1 MALSNRAKQYI
12 RKNRSAGA
20 RNLAKKL
27 NADLLEV
34 QQVLDEQPAST
45 ETEISNPG
53 YNRIFTVFA
62 LLIPLVFFVLLEAG
76 LRVGNYR
83 GNTDLFIPLH
93 ETDDR
98 YTITNPNFAA
108 RYFFYTTVI
117 PNPPLEPFLTEKPE
131 NGYRVFVMGESS
143 AAGYPYGF
151 NGVPGRVVQ
160 DALRDILPDRHVEVI
175 TVATSAIN
183 SYTLY
188 DQVDEILDHQPD
200 AILIY
205 TGHNEFY
212 GALGAGSN
220 ESLGSFPAFVRFY
233 LRVQRLK
240 TFLLLRDQIT
250 GIAKWIAT
258 RTAPADQGLSTLMQ
272 QVVRDQ
278 AITLDSPVY
287 ELGKIQFE
295 SNMNQ
300 ILNKFEKAGVPV
312 LLGSLVSNLK
322 DHTPFESVQTDSLP
336 GARDVFDQARQ
347 RYDEGDF
354 DTARLAFEQARDLD
368 ALKFR
373 ATSDFNTIIRTL
385 SDRDGVY
392 YVPVEEHFETIA
404 ENGIIGFDLMLE
416 HLHPNDTGYFELAW
430 TFYEVLRDKLSATG
444 APDLSAERD
453 KNAYFEAIHLT
464 QLDHFM
470 VRHRLHVLTRSWPF
484 VREPRRD
491 IYRDYIFEGFID
503 SLAFDVARNN
513 KRWDEAKVELG
524 DYYLMRGELDSMLAE
539 YRGLMR
545 DQPFNDSP
553 FLIAAQQLLD
563 RNRLDEAYPYLL
575 HAHEISP
582 SAFTYK
588 MLGAIY
594 VDRRDFESGIVF
606 LEESLKLAPS
616 DAQALFNLS
625 GAYAQSGELEKALD
639 LADELIAINPS
650 FPGAQAWK
658 SQLESILNR

>member
-453 KNAYFEAIHLT
+453 KNAYFEAMHLT

>member
-373 ATSDFNTIIRTL
+373 ATSDFNTIVRTL

-453 KNAYFEAIHLT
+453 KNAYFEAMHLT

>member
-1 MALSNRAKQYI
+1 M
-12 RKNRSAGA
+12 
-20 RNLAKKL
+20 
-27 NADLLEV
+27 
-34 QQVLDEQPAST
+34 
-45 ETEISNPG
+45 
-53 YNRIFTVFA
+53 
-62 LLIPLVFFVLLEAG
+62 
-76 LRVGNYR
+76 
-83 GNTDLFIPLH
+83 H

-108 RYFFYTTVI
+108 RLFFSTTTVI

-336 GARDVFDQARQ
+336 GRPGRI
-347 RYDEGDF
+347 RPGK
-354 DTARLAFEQARDLD
+354 TAL
-368 ALKFR
+368 
-373 ATSDFNTIIRTL
+373 
-385 SDRDGVY
+385 
-392 YVPVEEHFETIA
+392 
-404 ENGIIGFDLMLE
+404 
-416 HLHPNDTGYFELAW
+416 
-430 TFYEVLRDKLSATG
+430 
-444 APDLSAERD
+444 
-453 KNAYFEAIHLT
+453 
-464 QLDHFM
+464 
-470 VRHRLHVLTRSWPF
+470 
-484 VREPRRD
+484 
-491 IYRDYIFEGFID
+491 
-503 SLAFDVARNN
+503 
-513 KRWDEAKVELG
+513 
-524 DYYLMRGELDSMLAE
+524 
-539 YRGLMR
+539 
-545 DQPFNDSP
+545 
-553 FLIAAQQLLD
+553 
-563 RNRLDEAYPYLL
+563 
-575 HAHEISP
+575 
-582 SAFTYK
+582 
-588 MLGAIY
+588 
-594 VDRRDFESGIVF
+594 
-606 LEESLKLAPS
+606 
-616 DAQALFNLS
+616 
-625 GAYAQSGELEKALD
+625 
-639 LADELIAINPS
+639 
-650 FPGAQAWK
+650 
-658 SQLESILNR
+658 

>member
-45 ETEISNPG
+45 ETGISNPG
-53 YNRIFTVFA
+53 YNRIFTLIA

-76 LRVGNYR
+76 LRIGNYR

-336 GARDVFDQARQ
+336 GARDVFDQATQ

-453 KNAYFEAIHLT
+453 KNAYFEAMHLT

-625 GAYAQSGELEKALD
+625 GAYAQSGELDKALD
-639 LADELIAINPS
+639 LVDELIAINPS